1 MAPPPRV
8 FYTLIEAAARWG
20 CSIPDIVAH
29 ATARQLALCT
39 AIPLVSSNNELVDGL
54 VQLHSSEFFP
64 LIRRNGGG
72 PRSIQVRRIRLLD
85 AEPSDWKRITEPG
98 HGIQVDIDDLV
109 IMASE
114 AHRFEETHEIFR
126 RAHAGTGPEPR
137 YGWVELLQWLA
148 VRLHEEG
155 VPATFQELIDEARQ
169 WFIDRSEDGNHPGE
183 RSIRRYL
190 TPVWKQLKRGDDPV

>member
-8 FYTLIEAAARWG
+8 FYTLIEAAIRWG
-20 CSIPDIVAH
+20 CGIPDIVAY

-39 AIPLVSSNNELVDGL
+39 AIPPVSSNIDLIDGL

-64 LIRRNGGG
+64 LIRRNGSG
-72 PRSIQVRRIRLLD
+72 PRSIQVRRVRLLD
-85 AEPSDWKRITEPG
+85 AGPSDWKRITDPA
-98 HGIQVDIDDLV
+98 HGIQVDIEDLV

-114 AHRFEETHEIFR
+114 AHRFEEAHEIFR
-126 RAHAGTGPEPR
+126 RPHAGSGPEPR

-148 VRLHEEG
+148 VRLHDEG

-190 TPVWKQLKRGDDPV
+190 TPVWKQLKLRDETG